1 MRDFS
6 TRSRAS
12 AAWRA
17 SSSRIGRKA
26 VAEATE
32 LKPRQ
37 VTRLV
42 DLLLEAGVIS
52 ETKKGYRLTND
63 LDSEAAAEEARQAA
77 EARDR
82 VEKSRIEMMRTYAE
96 ARGCRRR
103 FLLGYF
109 GEQAPEHCGNCDDC
123 RAADAEPDRPADPEE
138 AQVDDPEHA
147 PLFAPDTRVAH
158 PAWGEGTVMSTEG
171 DRMTVFFEGEGYKV
185 LALEAVE
192 QHDLLK
198 AV

>member
-1 MRDFS
+1 V
-6 TRSRAS
+6 
-12 AAWRA
+12 
-17 SSSRIGRKA
+17 
-26 VAEATE
+26 VAET
-32 LKPRQ
+32 
-37 VTRLV
+37 T
-42 DLLLEAGVIS
+42 
-52 ETKKGYRLTND
+52 KGYEVTSD
-63 LDSEAAAEEARQAA
+63 LGSKEAAEEARQVA
-77 EARDR
+77 EGRER

-96 ARGCRRR
+96 SHGCRRR

-109 GEQAPEHCGNCDDC
+109 GEEAPERCGNCDDC
-123 RAADAEPDRPADPEE
+123 RAAAAEPDRPADAEE
-138 AQVDDPEHA
+138 ARADDPGHA

-192 QHDLLK
+192 EHHLLT